1 MPQMTGFDLA
11 RELKQIRPDIPIILC
26 TGFSDTTDS
35 DKAKA
40 MGISGLVMKPIV
52 MREMAETIKRVSD
65 GKVTSEK
72 NVPEMLKVAEV

>member
-1 MPQMTGFDLA
+1 VV
-11 RELKQIRPDIPIILC
+11 EC

-35 DKAKA
+35 DKVKA

-52 MREMAETIKRVSD
+52 MREMAETMKRVSD
-65 GKVTSEK
+65 GKVSSEK